1 MNTDLLFFLG
11 QYCILL
17 ISMIIVIRWIYPYL
31 SNAVISR
38 KNIGFGLLFTIMGF
52 LIMQMPI
59 EIKDGLRMDVRLVS
73 VVLSGIFGGPWSIV
87 VTTVLLGLYRITLGG
102 AIIFPIGALL
112 VTMVL
117 GIAAYRLKERALKHF
132 TWFAWGLGLA
142 IGVQSVVWA
151 YFTAPEATRSLFLG
165 EYAVTFVIF
174 HTIAVPLFYSVMAYE
189 IRRYETERTLVHYKE
204 HLEQLVEE
212 RTQELAANIE
222 LLAEAKQ
229 SAEAANLAK
238 SEFLANMSHE
248 IRTPMNAIIGLGH
261 LLRKTELTE
270 RQQDYSNK
278 MMLSAN
284 NLITIINDIL
294 DYSKIEANKIVL
306 ERIDFDL
313 FEVLHNVSNV
323 TNVKA
328 FEKGLH
334 IHFVIHHEVPQM
346 LVGDPYRLGQVLI
359 NLLNNAVKFTEK
371 GEVSIEIERMEDAD
385 DGTNVTL
392 RCFIRDT
399 GIGMTKEQLSKLFR
413 HFSQAD
419 MSTTRKYGGTGLGL
433 VISKELVQLMGGR
446 MQVDSEPGVGSCFSF
461 TMKLEQSSR
470 TFVNLPSDNTF
481 RFKNVL
487 LVCDEPEM
495 KRVLRSQLEQFRF
508 QVTIVETEK
517 EVIEQLFYGGCFDL
531 IIVDWKLQQE
541 DSIRL
546 AERIHQ
552 YSTSPMQI
560 IVLITAYHDPQLTN
574 RIRYTPIEKVLYYPM
589 SQSQLYNEML
599 SLFHKHMLDKQPAAH
614 SQEKQQKLSS
624 LQDVRILLV
633 EDNDINQQIASEML
647 KSMGAVVD
655 IAENGEE
662 ALEMVDRSQYD
673 VVLMDLQM
681 PVMDGM
687 EAARLMRVR
696 SRLANVPIIA
706 MTADAMKGV
715 KEKVLEQG
723 MNAYIT
729 KPFEPSQLYAVL
741 HRFMKTRRAA
751 AESAVAAESASMPN
765 ELPGLRLAEALQRLR
780 GNRAFYRGILQRFA
794 SDHAG
799 AAQDIREA
807 IAAQDD
813 KQAELLMHTLKGVAS
828 NLGAADLA
836 ETAGELQACLLSNE
850 RERLHELLAVLD
862 ERIEVVLRS
871 IREAEPMLID
881 GGNGVSE

>member
-142 IGVQSVVWA
+142 IGVQSVLWA